1 MLALIQ
7 MLCLGRVGKSRTTE
21 NIDNEKSLRDGA
33 ELHSQE
39 TISVCFTA
47 DYVSINPNT
56 SIEARGRLAM
66 LEVLSI
72 SLTLIDYQRRQ
83 LMVVT
88 STAERLL
95 ILEDRGHDLYPNR
108 TL

>member
-21 NIDNEKSLRDGA
+21 NIDNEKSSRDGA

-47 DYVSINPNT
+47 DYV
-56 SIEARGRLAM
+56 
-66 LEVLSI
+66 SI

-95 ILEDRGHDLYPNR
+95 ILEDRGHVLYHNR